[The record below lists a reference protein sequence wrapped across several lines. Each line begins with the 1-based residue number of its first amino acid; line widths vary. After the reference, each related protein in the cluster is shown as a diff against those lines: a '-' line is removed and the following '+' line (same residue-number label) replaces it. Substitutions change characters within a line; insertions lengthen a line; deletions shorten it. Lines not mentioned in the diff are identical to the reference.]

1 MKLVTFS
8 GRGSTRTT
16 TRPDF
21 SNDTTCMQVYQA
33 HFGCTPVVV
42 PSYSDSRN
50 RSQSYRRPRC
60 YNAVF
65 TRAWHGARTS
75 RPATTYCLVCGVGA
89 VSNRPAPQSRFQE
102 VALLRG
108 EQVEDIQVVAM
119 LVRRCIAGDAAA
131 WEEIVQTY
139 NRRIYNI
146 CYRFAGSAD
155 DAQDLTQDVFIKM
168 YRTLSSYDSS
178 KGAFV
183 TWVTTITRNL
193 LVDHF
198 RKTKQD
204 RMTDSMDTTASD
216 HEDAQPLS
224 EQIPDQSAPPD
235 ARVRSREVSETVHQ
249 ALAKLSPELREALIL
264 RDLQDMDY
272 REIATVL
279 RVPEGTVKSR
289 INRGR
294 AELARLLQRTYR
306 QVM

>member
-1 MKLVTFS
+1 L
-8 GRGSTRTT
+8 
-16 TRPDF
+16 
-21 SNDTTCMQVYQA
+21 
-33 HFGCTPVVV
+33 
-42 PSYSDSRN
+42 
-50 RSQSYRRPRC
+50 
-60 YNAVF
+60 
-65 TRAWHGARTS
+65 
-75 RPATTYCLVCGVGA
+75 
-89 VSNRPAPQSRFQE
+89 
-102 VALLRG
+102 
-108 EQVEDIQVVAM
+108 EDVQVVAM
-119 LVRRCIAGDAAA
+119 LVRRCVAGDAAA

-146 CYRFAGSAD
+146 CFRFAGSAT
-155 DAQDLTQDVFIKM
+155 DAEDLAQEVFIKM
-168 YRTLSSYDSS
+168 YRTLASYDSS

-204 RMTDSMDTTASD
+204 RITDSLDATSP

-224 EQIPDQSAPPD
+224 EQIQDQSAPPD
-235 ARVRSREVSETVHQ
+235 QHVRRREASEAIHAALSR
-249 ALAKLSPELREALIL
+249 LSPELREAVIL
-264 RDLQDMDY
+264 RDLQDFDY

-279 RVPEGTVKSR
+279 KVPEGTVKSR

>member
-1 MKLVTFS
+1 M
-8 GRGSTRTT
+8 
-16 TRPDF
+16 
-21 SNDTTCMQVYQA
+21 
-33 HFGCTPVVV
+33 
-42 PSYSDSRN
+42 
-50 RSQSYRRPRC
+50 
-60 YNAVF
+60 
-65 TRAWHGARTS
+65 
-75 RPATTYCLVCGVGA
+75 
-89 VSNRPAPQSRFQE
+89 
-102 VALLRG
+102 
-108 EQVEDIQVVAM
+108 EDVQVVAM
-119 LVRRCIAGDAAA
+119 LVRRCVAGDAAA

-146 CYRFAGSAD
+146 CYRFAGSSD
-155 DAQDLTQDVFIKM
+155 DAEDLAQEVFIKM
-168 YRTLSSYDSS
+168 YRTLASYDSS

-204 RMTDSMDTTASD
+204 RITDSLDATSP

-224 EQIPDQSAPPD
+224 EQIQDQSAPPD
-235 ARVRSREVSETVHQ
+235 QHVRRREASEAIHAALSR
-249 ALAKLSPELREALIL
+249 LSPELREALIL
-264 RDLQDMDY
+264 RDLQDFDY

-279 RVPEGTVKSR
+279 KVPEGTVKSR